1 MKKIN
6 LIFIFLII
14 LFNNFVFTNLHAQ
27 ISNAIIVKVG
37 ESLITSIDI
46 QNEIITNLV
55 INKQEITQENINNNK
70 NYAIKNLINK
80 SIKRSEINK
89 YTVKD
94 YNEEDLQNYILNIAK
109 QFDTD
114 ANGLKEMFKEYKINY
129 KTFIRKHE
137 TELLWNTLIFSLYK
151 NQTNVNIIEVDN
163 EVEKIKKNQSDEDLK
178 KIKLNILNKKKGE
191 KLDLFSR
198 SHFSNLENTVV
209 IDFQ

>member
-37 ESLITSIDI
+37 ESLITTIDI

-178 KIKLNILNKKKGE
+178 KIKLNILNKKKRR
-191 KLDLFSR
+191 KVRLIF
-198 SHFSNLENTVV
+198 
-209 IDFQ
+209 